1 MYRFPVSMRMARLPG
16 DGIPCRGIVAVRIL
30 GMPLLHGLITGVGA
44 AARAVAR
51 GNPPFDQISH
61 YFVDMGGDS
70 TLAIFEFPKGK
81 APKADRNSV
90 AGMQHISFAST
101 PARFVEMQERL
112 KRNGVDIMF
121 GPKVVLPPNI
131 QSIYFFDP
139 NGIRLEISADMSGD
153 ETDLKVVASVLMDRE
168 SHLASPSTARARNRY
183 QSICASWAAPG
194 HAATGYRA
202 PVLVSSLMRGNRR
215 SRLAMSR
222 SPTGNGHQ
230 TAGKASVTGVTSI
243 TTSLSTT
250 PTRLSS

>member
-1 MYRFPVSMRMARLPG
+1 MNDLSRPLDSSPVGSSPHPRAINELPVRA
-16 DGIPCRGIVAVRIL
+16 PLLRGIHHLAINTDDMRTTLDFYVRIL

-51 GNPPFDQISH
+51 GNPPFDQIPH

-70 TLAIFEFPKGK
+70 TLAIFEFPQSK

-90 AGMQHISFAST
+90 AGMQHISFAAT

-112 KRNGVDIMF
+112 KRNGVEIMF

-153 ETDLKVVASVLMDRE
+153 AADLKVVESVLMDRATMRRE
-168 SHLASPSTARARNRY
+168 LGKISDDSAWIDLMLANMSERPPLY
-183 QSICASWAAPG
+183 PG
-194 HAATGYRA
+194 AKM
-202 PVLVSSLMRGNRR
+202 P
-215 SRLAMSR
+215 
-222 SPTGNGHQ
+222 
-230 TAGKASVTGVTSI
+230 AG
-243 TTSLSTT
+243 
-250 PTRLSS
+250 